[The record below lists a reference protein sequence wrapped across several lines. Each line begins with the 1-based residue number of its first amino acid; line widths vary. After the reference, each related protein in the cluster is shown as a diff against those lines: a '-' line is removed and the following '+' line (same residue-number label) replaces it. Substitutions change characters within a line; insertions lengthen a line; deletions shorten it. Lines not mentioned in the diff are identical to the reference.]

1 MISLTRLDGVPLVV
15 NVDLIAWIA
24 SSPDTVIS
32 LTNGEKLIVR
42 ETPDDI
48 VARAAAFKRAVTGF
62 SLVAN
67 PGDGVS
73 SAESTS

>member
-48 VARAAAFKRAVTGF
+48 VTRAAAFKRSVTGF
-62 SLVAN
+62 SLVPN
-67 PGDGVS
+67 PGAGAS